1 VQIKITPRPASKE
14 LADQRTIDKELAS
27 RDEQLEQKHFAT
39 PEEIE
44 KEKLPTEEILSLPMF
59 KVDFYLYYYVVCTN
73 IVWTFGQPECRQV
86 LVILSC
92 NVKIVIIICCSL
104 HVVLLS

>member
-59 KVDFYLYYYVVCTN
+59 KVDFYLLFAQTLCGHLVSLNVVRF
-73 IVWTFGQPECRQV
+73 W
-86 LVILSC
+86 
-92 NVKIVIIICCSL
+92 
-104 HVVLLS
+104 